1 MERTLILD
9 QDYLTVTYN
18 FGKVSRKIP
27 IMRDIGN
34 LSGVARVTIPN
45 EHGLYTVNY
54 VRNEKKGEV
63 IIGQISIPV
72 VGTKENESTYD
83 TETYSPKVLSTYQNH
98 FTPYFPKDTKPT
110 WQFQVKHKEIQ
121 NFHTPKRSH

>member
-9 QDYLTVTYN
+9 QDYLTVTFNY
-18 FGKVSRKIP
+18 GKVASKIP

-54 VRNEKKGEV
+54 VRNEAKRGEV

-72 VGTKENESTYD
+72 IGTKENESTYD
-83 TETYSPKVLSTYQNH
+83 TETYSPKFLSTYQNH
-98 FTPYFPKDTKPT
+98 FTPKNTKPT
-110 WQFQVKHKEIQ
+110 WQFQVKHNEVRDLHITKG
-121 NFHTPKRSH
+121 SH